1 MERIITN
8 YTASDRTIV
17 LINAKALAAITI
29 ENVRSI
35 INETQKKTDGKPI
48 PPLVS
53 SGYKQNITSVAY
65 DSTHETVTITLAS
78 TVPAI
83 ASGDKL
89 TIKVDMGESLPS
101 EDTMKQLYSAHFER
115 NDDDEDTYTLVLP
128 LTATVDE
135 TGEGIVITI

>member
-17 LINAKALAAITI
+17 LNNAKALAAITI
-29 ENVRSI
+29 ENVRNI

-65 DSTHETVTITLAS
+65 DSTHESVTITLAS

-89 TIKVDMGESLPS
+89 TIKVDMGEDIMGRLNEVIEQAAVTIGMTDAQINSMIANIIAS
-101 EDTMKQLYSAHFER
+101 EESE
-115 NDDDEDTYTLVLP
+115 E
-128 LTATVDE
+128 
-135 TGEGIVITI
+135 